1 MCMKASRNL
10 QALPCVAPYMDLS
23 KKSFFDECIRL
34 IYNEKQMTFEK
45 LFEQDG
51 SISLI
56 IQNLQTLGREVYK
69 VVYGGFPKIV
79 MEIFRIREENE
90 YNLTHQNTFKRLIVN
105 SVYNGTEIFRLCG
118 LKSRNLFLQKLRK

>member
-1 MCMKASRNL
+1 MCSTIHG
-10 QALPCVAPYMDLS
+10 S
-23 KKSFFDECIRL
+23 IKKKIFDECIRL
-34 IYNEKQMTFEK
+34 ICNEKQLAFEK
-45 LFEQDG
+45 RFQQDG

-105 SVYNGTEIFRLCG
+105 SVYNGTKIFRLWG
-118 LKSRNLFLQKLRK
+118 LKSRNLFQQKLRN